1 MKSAIIT
8 GTNKGIGLET
18 ALAFARAGYKVF
30 AAMRN
35 PENAAAL
42 KQRIEEESL
51 AISICVMDVDS
62 DESVTRSIDAIQNE
76 NGPVDVLVN
85 NAGIERH
92 GSIEELPM
100 ADFKAIMETNYFGVI
115 RCLQAVLPQMRQNKS
130 GCIINVGSVSGKIA
144 CTPLSAYSAS
154 KYALEAL
161 TESLAQEVK
170 PFNIKVSLMQPGI
183 IDTKMAHNITRNS
196 QSEYPQVLRFGAMFE
211 ETLKQPTPPSLV
223 ADAMLEI
230 ANGDTWQLK
239 HPVGPSAIPFLG
251 WRASMSD
258 EQWVDWNAQTDEEW
272 YNAVQT
278 TFGMNVRRGKQFDRL
293 F

>member
-1 MKSAIIT
+1 MKSVLIT
-8 GTNKGIGLET
+8 GTNKGIGL
-18 ALAFARAGYKVF
+18 AAVLSFARGGYKVF
-30 AAMRN
+30 ATMRN
-35 PENAAAL
+35 LEAAATL
-42 KQRIEEESL
+42 KKHIVDESL
-51 AISICVMDVDS
+51 LVIIYKMDVDS
-62 DESVTRSIDAIQNE
+62 DESVKHCIETITKEHGTI
-76 NGPVDVLVN
+76 DVLVN

-115 RCLQAVLPQMRQNKS
+115 RCIQAVLPQMRENKN

-170 PFNIKVSLMQPGI
+170 PFNIRVSLIQPGI
-183 IDTKMAHNITRNS
+183 IDTKMAQDISVDSNS
-196 QSEYPQVLRFGAMFE
+196 KYPQVLRFGAMFE
-211 ETLKQPTPPSLV
+211 ESLKQPTPPSLV
-223 ADAMLEI
+223 ADTMLEI

-239 HPVGPSAIPFLG
+239 HPVGLTAIPFLG
-251 WRASMSD
+251 WRASMTD

-278 TFGMNVRRGKQFDRL
+278 TFGMNVRRGR
-293 F
+293 